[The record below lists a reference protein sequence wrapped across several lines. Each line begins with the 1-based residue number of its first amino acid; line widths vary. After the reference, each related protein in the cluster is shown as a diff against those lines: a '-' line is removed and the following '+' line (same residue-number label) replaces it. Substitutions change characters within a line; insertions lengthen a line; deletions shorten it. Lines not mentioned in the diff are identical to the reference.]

1 MLTMIHLFLIIVVLI
16 GLLTAFVLTLLKKFG
31 VIEWLQVHGN
41 EFVHKLANCDFC
53 LSFWISGIFA
63 ILLVIITGV
72 PMLLAIPLFSTMIT
86 RNLL

>member
-41 EFVHKLANCDFC
+41 DFVHKLANCDFC
-53 LSFWISGIFA
+53 LSFWMNGFFA

-72 PMLLAIPLFSTMIT
+72 PIFLAIPFFSTIIT